1 VLIPLLQ
8 ELPHPTDSVRS
19 DRLLVTALALW
30 LAYYCPL
37 VVLRAAFALALV
49 GDPVAE
55 LPPGI
60 HFVPT
65 AICHAASLCV
75 AWLVLTRG
83 GRRSVL
89 GFIREDWAAARGLL
103 ARSGRNFR
111 NVDAF
116 ALYVGVGFF
125 WWLMLTAV
133 ATMLPRPTGPTAFNS
148 AATATLQSRLLV
160 FALAT
165 FTAPVIEELYYRG
178 FLLTQ
183 LRLAAS
189 RVLPVLLVT
198 VLFAAQHIGQYRDAA
213 GIISWQSVCYVAA
226 SGLVFALT
234 RLLTGSLSAA
244 IIVHATMNAINTGL
258 IELVIRPLV
267 KAS

>member
-1 VLIPLLQ
+1 MLKQLLHGM
-8 ELPHPTDSVRS
+8 PHPTDSVRS

-37 VVLRAAFALALV
+37 VALRAAFALALA
-49 GDPVAE
+49 GDPFAE
-55 LPPGI
+55 LPPGV

-75 AWLVLTRG
+75 TWLVLTRG
-83 GRRSVL
+83 RRRPVL
-89 GFIREDWAAARGLL
+89 SFIREDWAAARGLL
-103 ARSGRNFR
+103 AHTGRNFR
-111 NVDAF
+111 NFDSF
-116 ALYVGVGFF
+116 ALYVGVGLFC
-125 WWLMLTAV
+125 WVMVAAV
-133 ATMLPRPTGPTAFNS
+133 ATLLPRPSGPTAFNS

-160 FALAT
+160 FVLAT

-183 LRLAAS
+183 LRLAAG
-189 RVLPVLLVT
+189 RFLPVLLVT

-213 GIISWQSVCYVAA
+213 GIISWQSVSYVAA
-226 SGLVFALT
+226 SGLVFALA